1 MSAIIFLPGR
11 PTTDP
16 QIMQAKNS
24 NTTYTTL
31 DISCPQRG
39 ADGNKE
45 TVFYS
50 CYFNSFLAD
59 RLIKAGV
66 KKVNRSDYHWRAGAA
81 SLHSS
86 EREKPG
92 KPNSGPSVV
101 VKDWQFA
108 PMTYDDVNGANPGV
122 PGGVPQ
128 NGYGQPGGAPVPN
141 QQGGYPTPAQGGY
154 PQASGAPAGNYAP
167 TGAAPQNQNGYARGG
182 QGRTNAPQGNVPQN
196 GYRQPQNGYT
206 PNPGSAP
213 NYAQGNPNQQP
224 SGGYAPGSGA
234 APGTQGGYPGDGFT
248 QVTEQQAETASL
260 CRLMLNTKNHIR
272 NDPCRELHPETTPYR
287 QFFFCV
293 RTGSRRAPIIGS
305 PGCGTASLGRKE
317 EFT

>member
-59 RLIKAGV
+59 RLMKAGV

-92 KPNSGPSVV
+92 E
-101 VKDWQFA
+101 
-108 PMTYDDVNGANPGV
+108 TELR
-122 PGGVPQ
+122 PQ
-128 NGYGQPGGAPVPN
+128 
-141 QQGGYPTPAQGGY
+141 
-154 PQASGAPAGNYAP
+154 
-167 TGAAPQNQNGYARGG
+167 RGC
-182 QGRTNAPQGNVPQN
+182 QRVAVCTH
-196 GYRQPQNGYT
+196 
-206 PNPGSAP
+206 
-213 NYAQGNPNQQP
+213 
-224 SGGYAPGSGA
+224 
-234 APGTQGGYPGDGFT
+234 D
-248 QVTEQQAETASL
+248 L
-260 CRLMLNTKNHIR
+260 
-272 NDPCRELHPETTPYR
+272 
-287 QFFFCV
+287 
-293 RTGSRRAPIIGS
+293 
-305 PGCGTASLGRKE
+305 
-317 EFT
+317 

>member
-1 MSAIIFLPGR
+1 
-11 PTTDP
+11 
-16 QIMQAKNS
+16 MQAKNS

-66 KKVNRSDYHWRAGAA
+66 KKSTGLIIIGELE
-81 SLHSS
+81 LHPFIHQ
-86 EREKPG
+86 KGKNQG

-108 PMTYDDVNGANPGV
+108 PLTYDDENGTNPGV

-128 NGYGQPGGAPVPN
+128 NGYGQPGGAPVPY

-154 PQASGAPAGNYAP
+154 PQASDAPAGNYAP
-167 TGAAPQNQNGYARGG
+167 TGAAPQ
-182 QGRTNAPQGNVPQN
+182 RTRMDMHGED
-196 GYRQPQNGYT
+196 RE
-206 PNPGSAP
+206 
-213 NYAQGNPNQQP
+213 
-224 SGGYAPGSGA
+224 
-234 APGTQGGYPGDGFT
+234 
-248 QVTEQQAETASL
+248 EQ
-260 CRLMLNTKNHIR
+260 MLHRATYH
-272 NDPCRELHPETTPYR
+272 
-287 QFFFCV
+287 
-293 RTGSRRAPIIGS
+293 RTVIGS
-305 PGCGTASLGRKE
+305 LRTAMLRILEAHRITHRAIRTISLPAAMLLETGQLREHRAAIRMMGLPRLQNSRQSSFLLLLDADAQKIS
-317 EFT
+317 

>member
-66 KKVNRSDYHWRAGAA
+66 KKSTGLIIIGELE
-81 SLHSS
+81 LHPFIHQ
-86 EREKPG
+86 KGKNQG

-101 VKDWQFA
+101 VKEWQFA
-108 PMTYDDVNGANPGV
+108 PLTYDDVNGTNPGV

-128 NGYGQPGGAPVPN
+128 NGYGQP
-141 QQGGYPTPAQGGY
+141 
-154 PQASGAPAGNYAP
+154 
-167 TGAAPQNQNGYARGG
+167 
-182 QGRTNAPQGNVPQN
+182 
-196 GYRQPQNGYT
+196 
-206 PNPGSAP
+206 
-213 NYAQGNPNQQP
+213 
-224 SGGYAPGSGA
+224 
-234 APGTQGGYPGDGFT
+234 
-248 QVTEQQAETASL
+248 E
-260 CRLMLNTKNHIR
+260 
-272 NDPCRELHPETTPYR
+272 ELLFPI
-287 QFFFCV
+287 
-293 RTGSRRAPIIGS
+293 SRAD
-305 PGCGTASLGRKE
+305 T
-317 EFT
+317 

>member
-59 RLIKAGV
+59 RLMKAGV
-66 KKVNRSDYHWRAGAA
+66 KKGTGLIIIGDLE
-81 SLHSS
+81 LHPFVHQ
-86 EREKPG
+86 KG
-92 KPNSGPSVV
+92 KNQGKANSGPSVV

-108 PMTYDDVNGANPGV
+108 PLTYDDVNGANPGV

-167 TGAAPQNQNGYARGG
+167 AGAAPQNQNGYARGG
-182 QGRTNAPQGNVPQN
+182 QGRTNVPQGNVPQN
-196 GYRQPQNGYT
+196 G
-206 PNPGSAP
+206 
-213 NYAQGNPNQQP
+213 
-224 SGGYAPGSGA
+224 
-234 APGTQGGYPGDGFT
+234 
-248 QVTEQQAETASL
+248 
-260 CRLMLNTKNHIR
+260 
-272 NDPCRELHPETTPYR
+272 
-287 QFFFCV
+287 
-293 RTGSRRAPIIGS
+293 
-305 PGCGTASLGRKE
+305 
-317 EFT
+317 

>member
-59 RLIKAGV
+59 RLMKAGV
-66 KKVNRSDYHWRAGAA
+66 KKGTGLIIIGDLE
-81 SLHSS
+81 LHPFVHQ
-86 EREKPG
+86 KGKNQG

-108 PMTYDDVNGANPGV
+108 PLTYDDVNGINPGV

-141 QQGGYPTPAQGGY
+141 QQGGYPTPATY
-154 PQASGAPAGNYAP
+154 H
-167 TGAAPQNQNGYARGG
+167 
-182 QGRTNAPQGNVPQN
+182 RT
-196 GYRQPQNGYT
+196 
-206 PNPGSAP
+206 
-213 NYAQGNPNQQP
+213 
-224 SGGYAPGSGA
+224 
-234 APGTQGGYPGDGFT
+234 
-248 QVTEQQAETASL
+248 VTDSPRTATL
-260 CRLMLNTKNHIR
+260 RLL
-272 NDPCRELHPETTPYR
+272 EAHPIT
-287 QFFFCV
+287 
-293 RTGSRRAPIIGS
+293 RRAIRTSSFPAAMLLGTGQLREHRAAIRKMGS
-305 PGCGTASLGRKE
+305 LRLQNSRQSSFLLLLDADAQKIS
-317 EFT
+317 

>member
-66 KKVNRSDYHWRAGAA
+66 KKSTGLIIIGELE
-81 SLHSS
+81 LHPFIHQ
-86 EREKPG
+86 KGKNQG

-108 PMTYDDVNGANPGV
+108 PMTYDDANGANPGV

-141 QQGGYPTPAQGGY
+141 QQGGYPTPAQGCY
-154 PQASGAPAGNYAP
+154 PQASDAPAGNYAP

-196 GYRQPQNGYT
+196 GYRQPQNGYA

-224 SGGYAPGSGA
+224 SDRKS
-234 APGTQGGYPGDGFT
+234 T
-248 QVTEQQAETASL
+248 
-260 CRLMLNTKNHIR
+260 RLNSSHT
-272 NDPCRELHPETTPYR
+272 
-287 QFFFCV
+287 
-293 RTGSRRAPIIGS
+293 S
-305 PGCGTASLGRKE
+305 
-317 EFT
+317 

>member
-11 PTTDP
+11 PTSDP

-66 KKVNRSDYHWRAGAA
+66 KKSTGLIIIGELE
-81 SLHSS
+81 LHPFIHQ
-86 EREKPG
+86 KGKNQG

-108 PMTYDDVNGANPGV
+108 PLTYADENGTNPGV
-122 PGGVPQ
+122 PGGAPQ

-141 QQGGYPTPAQGGY
+141 QQGGYQTPAQGGY
-154 PQASGAPAGNYAP
+154 PQEI
-167 TGAAPQNQNGYARGG
+167 
-182 QGRTNAPQGNVPQN
+182 GRAHV
-196 GYRQPQNGYT
+196 
-206 PNPGSAP
+206 
-213 NYAQGNPNQQP
+213 
-224 SGGYAPGSGA
+224 
-234 APGTQGGYPGDGFT
+234 
-248 QVTEQQAETASL
+248 
-260 CRLMLNTKNHIR
+260 
-272 NDPCRELHPETTPYR
+272 
-287 QFFFCV
+287 
-293 RTGSRRAPIIGS
+293 
-305 PGCGTASLGRKE
+305 
-317 EFT
+317 

>member
-11 PTTDP
+11 PTSDP

-66 KKVNRSDYHWRAGAA
+66 KKSTGLIIIGELE
-81 SLHSS
+81 LHPFIHQ
-86 EREKPG
+86 KGKNQG

-108 PMTYDDVNGANPGV
+108 PMTYDDANGANPGV

-167 TGAAPQNQNGYARGG
+167 ACAAPQNQNGYAQGG
-182 QGRTNAPQGNVPQN
+182 QGRTNAPRGNVPQN
-196 GYRQPQNGYT
+196 GYSQPQNGYA

-224 SGGYAPGSGA
+224 SGGYAPGNGA

-248 QVTEQQAETASL
+248 QVTEQQAETLPFVA
-260 CRLMLNTKNHIR
+260 
-272 NDPCRELHPETTPYR
+272 
-287 QFFFCV
+287 
-293 RTGSRRAPIIGS
+293 
-305 PGCGTASLGRKE
+305 
-317 EFT
+317 

>member
-11 PTTDP
+11 PTSDP

-39 ADGNKE
+39 ADGKKE

-66 KKVNRSDYHWRAGAA
+66 KKSTGLIIIGELE
-81 SLHSS
+81 LHPFIHQ
-86 EREKPG
+86 KGKNQG

-108 PMTYDDVNGANPGV
+108 PMTYDDANGANPGV

-167 TGAAPQNQNGYARGG
+167 TGAAPHNQNGYAR
-182 QGRTNAPQGNVPQN
+182 
-196 GYRQPQNGYT
+196 
-206 PNPGSAP
+206 
-213 NYAQGNPNQQP
+213 
-224 SGGYAPGSGA
+224 
-234 APGTQGGYPGDGFT
+234 
-248 QVTEQQAETASL
+248 
-260 CRLMLNTKNHIR
+260 
-272 NDPCRELHPETTPYR
+272 
-287 QFFFCV
+287 
-293 RTGSRRAPIIGS
+293 
-305 PGCGTASLGRKE
+305 
-317 EFT
+317 

>member
-59 RLIKAGV
+59 RLMKAGV
-66 KKVNRSDYHWRAGAA
+66 KKGTGLIIIGELE
-81 SLHSS
+81 LHPFIHQ
-86 EREKPG
+86 KGKNQG

-101 VKDWQFA
+101 VKEWQFA
-108 PMTYDDVNGANPGV
+108 PMTYDDENGTNPGV

-141 QQGGYPTPAQGGY
+141 QQGGYLTPAQGGY

-182 QGRTNAPQGNVPQN
+182 QGRTNAPRGNVPQN
-196 GYRQPQNGYT
+196 GYSQPQNGYA

-234 APGTQGGYPGDGFT
+234 APGTQGGYPDDGFT
-248 QVTEQQAETASL
+248 QVTEQQAEQLPFVA
-260 CRLMLNTKNHIR
+260 
-272 NDPCRELHPETTPYR
+272 
-287 QFFFCV
+287 
-293 RTGSRRAPIIGS
+293 
-305 PGCGTASLGRKE
+305 
-317 EFT
+317 

>member
-59 RLIKAGV
+59 RLMKAGV
-66 KKVNRSDYHWRAGAA
+66 KKGTGLIIIGDLE
-81 SLHSS
+81 LHPFVHQ
-86 EREKPG
+86 KGKNQG

-108 PMTYDDVNGANPGV
+108 PLTYDDVNGTNPGV

-128 NGYGQPGGAPVPN
+128 NGC
-141 QQGGYPTPAQGGY
+141 
-154 PQASGAPAGNYAP
+154 
-167 TGAAPQNQNGYARGG
+167 
-182 QGRTNAPQGNVPQN
+182 
-196 GYRQPQNGYT
+196 
-206 PNPGSAP
+206 
-213 NYAQGNPNQQP
+213 
-224 SGGYAPGSGA
+224 
-234 APGTQGGYPGDGFT
+234 
-248 QVTEQQAETASL
+248 L
-260 CRLMLNTKNHIR
+260 
-272 NDPCRELHPETTPYR
+272 
-287 QFFFCV
+287 
-293 RTGSRRAPIIGS
+293 
-305 PGCGTASLGRKE
+305 
-317 EFT
+317 

>member
-11 PTTDP
+11 PTSDP

-66 KKVNRSDYHWRAGAA
+66 KKSTGLIIIGELE
-81 SLHSS
+81 LHPFIHQ
-86 EREKPG
+86 KGKNQG

-108 PMTYDDVNGANPGV
+108 PMTYDDANGANPGV

-167 TGAAPQNQNGYARGG
+167 AGAAPQNRMDMRREDREEQMLLVATYH
-182 QGRTNAPQGNVPQN
+182 RTV
-196 GYRQPQNGYT
+196 
-206 PNPGSAP
+206 
-213 NYAQGNPNQQP
+213 
-224 SGGYAPGSGA
+224 
-234 APGTQGGYPGDGFT
+234 
-248 QVTEQQAETASL
+248 TASPRTATL
-260 CRLMLNTKNHIR
+260 RILEAHRITHRAIRTSSLPAAMLLETGQLREHRAAIREMDLPRLQNS
-272 NDPCRELHPETTPYR
+272 R
-287 QFFFCV
+287 QRHF
-293 RTGSRRAPIIGS
+293 PL
-305 PGCGTASLGRKE
+305 SLDADAQKIS
-317 EFT
+317 

>member
-66 KKVNRSDYHWRAGAA
+66 KKSTGLIIIGELE
-81 SLHSS
+81 LHPFIHQ
-86 EREKPG
+86 KGKNQG

-108 PMTYDDVNGANPGV
+108 PMTMQMEPI
-122 PGGVPQ
+122 
-128 NGYGQPGGAPVPN
+128 PV
-141 QQGGYPTPAQGGY
+141 YLEAFL
-154 PQASGAPAGNYAP
+154 
-167 TGAAPQNQNGYARGG
+167 
-182 QGRTNAPQGNVPQN
+182 RTAMDSP
-196 GYRQPQNGYT
+196 
-206 PNPGSAP
+206 
-213 NYAQGNPNQQP
+213 
-224 SGGYAPGSGA
+224 
-234 APGTQGGYPGDGFT
+234 
-248 QVTEQQAETASL
+248 E
-260 CRLMLNTKNHIR
+260 
-272 NDPCRELHPETTPYR
+272 ELLFPI
-287 QFFFCV
+287 
-293 RTGSRRAPIIGS
+293 SRAD
-305 PGCGTASLGRKE
+305 T
-317 EFT
+317 